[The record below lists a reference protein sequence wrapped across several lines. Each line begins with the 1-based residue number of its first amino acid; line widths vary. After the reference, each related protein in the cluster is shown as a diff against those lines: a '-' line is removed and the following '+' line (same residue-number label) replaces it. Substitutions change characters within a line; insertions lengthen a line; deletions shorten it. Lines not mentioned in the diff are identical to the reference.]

1 MTWSNTGNHFTTI
14 LLLSLLL
21 NVLVAFKRENG
32 TLWLDLQI
40 IAGFVK
46 TEAGARFYSVDHLA
60 QKCRRPRAPAENE
73 NAGRLR
79 NWR

>member
-46 TEAGARFYSVDHLA
+46 TEAGARFYSVDHSGA
-60 QKCRRPRAPAENE
+60 KMPAPQG
-73 NAGRLR
+73 AG
-79 NWR
+79 